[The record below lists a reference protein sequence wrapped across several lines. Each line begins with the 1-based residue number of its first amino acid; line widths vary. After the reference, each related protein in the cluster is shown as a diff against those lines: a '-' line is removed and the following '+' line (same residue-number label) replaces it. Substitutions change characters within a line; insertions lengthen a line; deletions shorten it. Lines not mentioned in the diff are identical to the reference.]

1 MSQPSASPASDRSAT
16 GARSKPSRPARS
28 SRPSQ
33 RGELG
38 RWAIRGA
45 GLGIGLLVVA
55 IVALMAQAAMN
66 VLVLVF
72 VSILLASAIDPLVTA
87 VRDRINVSRG
97 KVVLGV
103 YVALVVIAVL
113 LALLV
118 VPAAV
123 NQLTE
128 LSSRLPDLLAESR
141 AFAEDLEPAVAGT
154 TLMRLL
160 DTLEATLVRGGVTNA
175 SPDALVELGLTAA
188 DVALT
193 IVTLFTLVFFWLISR
208 ETMQRFGLALIPMAR
223 RRAVREAWN
232 AMEARMGYWV
242 RGQLILMLTIGAATS
257 VAYFLLG
264 LDNALLLGVIAGLTE
279 IIPIVGPAIGA
290 IPALIVAFVE
300 GGPELALVV
309 AGVYIV
315 IQVIE
320 GNVLVPFVMK
330 NAVGLPPFV
339 VVVSL
344 LIGAAVAGFVGALL
358 AVPTA
363 AALAVVGERAQAR
376 RESVALET
384 PIFGETGDAG
394 KDDGAADKES
404 ASGDAAAADKTKPAP
419 SVAR

>member
-1 MSQPSASPASDRSAT
+1 MTKLEGAAAPSSS
-16 GARSKPSRPARS
+16 S
-28 SRPSQ
+28 SRGAATRRRRTSH
-33 RGELG
+33 RRDLG
-38 RWAIRGA
+38 RWAVRGA
-45 GLGIGLLVVA
+45 GLGIGLLLVA

-87 VRDRINVSRG
+87 VRDRIAVSRG
-97 KVVLGV
+97 KVILGV
-103 YVALVVIAVL
+103 YVFLVVIAVI

-128 LSSRLPDLLAESR
+128 LSARLPSLLAESR
-141 AFAEDLEPAVAGT
+141 AWAETLEPTVIGT
-154 TLMRLL
+154 TLTRLL
-160 DTLEATLVRGGVTNA
+160 DTLEASLTRGGFTEA
-175 SPDALVELGLTAA
+175 KPEALVELGLTAA

-193 IVTLFTLVFFWLISR
+193 VVTLFTLVFFWLISR
-208 ETMQRFGLALIPMAR
+208 ETMQRFGLAMLPLGR
-223 RRAVREAWN
+223 RQGVRGAWN

-242 RGQLILMLTIGAATS
+242 RGQLILMLTVGAVTS
-257 VAYFLLG
+257 VAYLVLG

-300 GGPELALVV
+300 GGPELALLV

-315 IQVIE
+315 IQVLE
-320 GNVLVPFVMK
+320 GNVLVPIVMK

-358 AVPTA
+358 AVPIA

-376 RESVALET
+376 RTTVALET
-384 PIFGETGDAG
+384 PVFAEPESDETGDDRPG
-394 KDDGAADKES
+394 DEE
-404 ASGDAAAADKTKPAP
+404 ASKPAVSP
-419 SVAR
+419 AP